1 MIKYKLGCAT
11 GHEFEAWFA
20 SMDAFDRQARRGL
33 VSCPECASTRVEK
46 RPMAPA
52 IVTTAKRSL
61 APVDVPADTP
71 AGVMMPVRDPA
82 SKELIGAVREM
93 KAELLKNSEHVGM
106 RFAEEARRI
115 HFGETQT
122 RSIHGEATP
131 DEAQGLYE
139 DGVAFGIL
147 PLLPDEQ
154 N

>member
-1 MIKYKLGCAT
+1 MIKYKLGCAA
-11 GHEFEAWFA
+11 GHEFEAWFV
-20 SMDAFDRQARRGL
+20 SMDAFDRQAHRGL

-52 IVTTAKRSL
+52 IVTTAKRSK
-61 APVDVPADTP
+61 APDGVPPDTP
-71 AGVMMPVRDPA
+71 AGVMMPVHDPA
-82 SKELIGAVREM
+82 SKELIKAVREM
-93 KAELLKNSEHVGM
+93 KAKLLQNSEHVGV

-115 HFGETQT
+115 HFGETET

-131 DEAQGLYE
+131 EDAQGLCE

-147 PLLPDEQ
+147 PMLPDEQ